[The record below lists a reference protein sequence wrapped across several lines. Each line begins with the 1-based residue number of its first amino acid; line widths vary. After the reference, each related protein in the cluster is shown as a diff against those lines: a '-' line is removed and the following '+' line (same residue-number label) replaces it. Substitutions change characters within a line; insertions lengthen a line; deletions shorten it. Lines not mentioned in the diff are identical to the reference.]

1 MTDLTQLS
9 LFEVL
14 INDKYKESLL
24 NYLATI
30 KNVQIRELEI
40 KKERK
45 EEEISTIEK
54 IKTLRTNL
62 ISLFNKLEI
71 EEINLEQE
79 KKVEFRVTSLYN
91 LIGYL
96 SDEVKYYDN
105 RLAELNEYQTNAQI
119 ELENLKILRGCY
131 KFLERYEINREKL
144 QIFNFFH
151 FKVFTTFSKNIPNL
165 ELTIDTLPF
174 PTIYQKEDL
183 GDDNVV
189 FFLIYPANQE
199 ETIFKEFKILHTN
212 EISLLKKYITNQ
224 GINFKRLEKEIDLI
238 SKNISRLQSEKDS
251 IRDNN
256 LLKFFAFKETLE
268 NIEIYNWS
276 ERQFLKTS
284 SSNSLLTFYIP
295 STYTKQ
301 VREELSRIFQ
311 DKIKMDIIEIT
322 KKVIRIEEESKRES
336 EEVHEIDQRELDVAE
351 RFVDTKDLK
360 NKAPT
365 IMKHKSKF
373 VGHFEFLTKLY
384 GVPTYS
390 EIDPTIFVAISFPIL
405 FGIMF
410 GDIGQGLALLIV
422 GLVGAKLYKNKKE
435 TRYHFSYIIAYCGIG
450 AIVAG
455 LAYGEW
461 FGGHEIFG
469 FHLTPLLL
477 NPLDNIFLIFIFA
490 LFVGIIQICLGWF
503 IQFIN
508 YWKLGKKYLA
518 VTDSLF
524 KIWILVGAGFL
535 TRILFFEFSVD
546 IFGWLAPPYPII
558 WYLGIP
564 IIALLISKPIG
575 RMIGVSYLK
584 HESYKSLMTEG
595 TMEAFELVLSSLSNV
610 ASYARLLALEMAHIG
625 LMLTFTDLIA
635 LITKPELLTDQIL
648 GVIVGGLIV
657 GIVGFILIRRYK
669 FLGLLLGAILGVI
682 LGYFFGGY
690 QITVTVALIA
700 SNITVMAL
708 EGLLVFIHDLRLHFY
723 EFFSKFYQGSGIEF
737 KSFMISEE
745 YSKIFFEVKEKE
757 DKISEE
763 LEKLIN
769 PQDKKDLDKARSEV
783 ISKFI
788 KET

>member
-14 INDKYKESLL
+14 INDTYKESLL
-24 NYLATI
+24 NYLATV
-30 KNVQIRELEI
+30 KNVQIRELDI
-40 KKERK
+40 KKEKK
-45 EEEISTIEK
+45 EQEISIIEK
-54 IKTLRTNL
+54 IKKLRTNL

-71 EEINLEQE
+71 EEINLEPE
-79 KKVEFRVTSLYN
+79 KRIDFRVTSLYN

-96 SDEVKYYDN
+96 SDEVKYFDN

-119 ELENLKILRGCY
+119 ELENLNILRGVY
-131 KFLERYEINREKL
+131 KFLEKYGINRENI
-144 QIFNFFH
+144 QIFNFFQ

-165 ELTIDTLPF
+165 ELALDTLPF
-174 PTIYQKEDL
+174 PTIYQTEDV
-183 GDDNVV
+183 GEDNVA
-189 FFLIYPANQE
+189 FFLIYPKNQE
-199 ETIFKEFKILHTN
+199 EAIFKELKLIHAN

-224 GINFKRLEKEIDLI
+224 GINFTRLEKEIVLI
-238 SKNISRLQSEKDS
+238 SKNISRLQNEKNS

-256 LLKFFAFKETLE
+256 LLKFFAFKETME
-268 NIEIYNWS
+268 NIELYNWS

-284 SSNSLLTFYIP
+284 SNNSLLTFYIP
-295 STYTKQ
+295 SSYTKQ
-301 VREELSRIFQ
+301 VREELSRIFK

-322 KKVIRIEEESKRES
+322 KRVMKIEEEPKKET
-336 EEVHEIDQRELDVAE
+336 EETHEIDQRELDIAE
-351 RFVDTKDLK
+351 RFVDTKNLK

-365 IMKHKSKF
+365 VMKHKRKYIR
-373 VGHFEFLTKLY
+373 HFEVLTKMY
-384 GVPTYS
+384 GVPAYA

-422 GLVGAKLYKNKKE
+422 GLIGARIYKNKKE

-450 AIVAG
+450 ATLAG

-461 FGGHEIFG
+461 FGGHDIFG
-469 FHLTPLLL
+469 FTLIPLLI

-490 LFVGIIQICLGWF
+490 LFVGIVQICLGWF

-508 YWKLGKKYLA
+508 YWKQHKRYLA

-524 KIWILVGAGFL
+524 KIWILVAAGLL
-535 TRILFFEFSVD
+535 TRILYFDFSID
-546 IFGWLAPPYPII
+546 IFAWIAPPYPIF
-558 WYLGIP
+558 WYLLIP
-564 IIALLISKPIG
+564 IILLLVSKPLG
-575 RMIGVSYLK
+575 RLLKISYLK

-595 TMEAFELVLSSLSNV
+595 TMEAFELVLSTLSNV

-635 LITKPELLTDQIL
+635 LITEPEYISNLILGAVIGGVVVGIIGFIIIKRYRIL
-648 GVIVGGLIV
+648 GVII
-657 GIVGFILIRRYK
+657 GIPLGILLGI
-669 FLGLLLGAILGVI
+669 FLG
-682 LGYFFGGY
+682 GYHLS
-690 QITVTVALIA
+690 VTVALIG
-700 SNITVMAL
+700 SNVSVIVL

-737 KSFMISEE
+737 KSFMMSEE
-745 YSKIFFEVKEKE
+745 YSKIYFEVTEKE

-769 PQDKKDLDKARSEV
+769 PQDKKDLDKARSKV

>member
-14 INDKYKESLL
+14 INDMYKESLL

-30 KNVQIRELEI
+30 KNVQIRELEV
-40 KKERK
+40 KTERK
-45 EEEISTIEK
+45 EQETSTIDK
-54 IKTLRTNL
+54 IKKLRTDL

-71 EEINLEQE
+71 EEINLEPE
-79 KKVEFRVTSLYN
+79 KKIEFKVTSLYN

-119 ELENLKILRGCY
+119 ELENLKVLRGCY
-131 KFLERYEINREKL
+131 KFLERYGINREKI
-144 QIFNFFH
+144 QIFNFFR

-174 PTIYQKEDL
+174 PTIYRSKEIGEDHIA
-183 GDDNVV
+183 
-189 FFLIYPANQE
+189 FFLIYPTNQE
-199 ETIFKEFKILHTN
+199 EIIMKELKLLHTN
-212 EISLLKKYITNQ
+212 EISLLKKYITTQ

-238 SKNISRLQSEKDS
+238 SKNISRLQTEKDS

-256 LLKFFAFKETLE
+256 LLKFFAFKESLE
-268 NIEIYNWS
+268 NIELYNWS
-276 ERQFLKTS
+276 ERQFLKIS
-284 SSNSLLTFYIP
+284 SNNSLLTFYIP
-295 STYTKQ
+295 SSYTKQ
-301 VREELSRIFQ
+301 VREELSRIFK

-322 KKVIRIEEESKRES
+322 KKVMRIEEESRRES
-336 EEVHEIDQRELDVAE
+336 EEVHEIDQKEIEVAE

-365 IMKHKSKF
+365 IMRHKSKF

-384 GVPTYS
+384 GVPTYT

-410 GDIGQGLALLIV
+410 GDIGQGLVLLIV
-422 GLVGAKLYKNKKE
+422 GLIGARMYKKKKR

-461 FGGHEIFG
+461 FGGNEIFG
-469 FHLTPLLL
+469 FQLTPLLL

-503 IQFIN
+503 IQFLN
-508 YWKLGKKYLA
+508 YWKQRKRYLA
-518 VTDSLF
+518 ITDSLF
-524 KIWILVGAGFL
+524 KIWILVAAGLL
-535 TRILFFEFSVD
+535 TRILYFGFSVD
-546 IFGWLAPPYPII
+546 IFGWIAPPYPII

-575 RMIGVSYLK
+575 RMIGISYMK

-635 LITKPELLTDQIL
+635 LITKPELVTDQIL
-648 GVIVGGLIV
+648 GVIVGGIII
-657 GIVGFILIRRYK
+657 GIVGYILIKRYR
-669 FLGLLLGAILGVI
+669 FLGLLMGAILGVI
-682 LGYFFGGY
+682 LGFFFGGY
-690 QITVTVALIA
+690 QITVTVTLIL
-700 SNITVMAL
+700 SNITVMVL

-737 KSFMISEE
+737 KSFVISEE

-763 LEKLIN
+763 LERLIN

>member
-24 NYLATI
+24 NYLATV

-40 KKERK
+40 KTERK
-45 EEEISTIEK
+45 EQELSTIEK
-54 IKTLRTNL
+54 IKKLRTNL

-71 EEINLEQE
+71 EEINLEPE
-79 KKVEFRVTSLYN
+79 KKIEFKVTSLYN

-119 ELENLKILRGCY
+119 ELENLKILNGCY
-131 KFLERYEINREKL
+131 KFLDSYGINREKI
-144 QIFNFFH
+144 QIFNFFR

-174 PTIYQKEDL
+174 PTIYRSKEIGEDHIA
-183 GDDNVV
+183 
-189 FFLIYPANQE
+189 FFLIYPTNQE
-199 ETIFKEFKILHTN
+199 EIIMKELKLLHTN
-212 EISLLKKYITNQ
+212 EISLLKKYITTQ

-238 SKNISRLQSEKDS
+238 SKNISRLQTEKDS

-268 NIEIYNWS
+268 NIELYNWS

-284 SSNSLLTFYIP
+284 SNNSLLTFYIP
-295 STYTKQ
+295 STYSKK
-301 VREELSRIFQ
+301 VREELSRIFE

-322 KKVIRIEEESKRES
+322 KTVIRIEEQSKKES
-336 EEVHEIDQRELDVAE
+336 EEVHEIDQKELDVAE
-351 RFVDTKDLK
+351 RFVDTKNLK

-365 IMKHKSKF
+365 IMRHKSKY
-373 VGHFEFLTKLY
+373 VGHFEILTKLY
-384 GVPTYS
+384 GVPTYA

-422 GLVGAKLYKNKKE
+422 GLLGAKLYKNKKV

-469 FHLTPLLL
+469 FQLAPLLI
-477 NPLDNIFLIFIFA
+477 NPLDNIFLVFVFA
-490 LFVGIIQICLGWF
+490 LFVGIIQICVGWF
-503 IQFIN
+503 IQFLN
-508 YWKLGKKYLA
+508 YWKQGKKYLA
-518 VTDSLF
+518 FTDSLF
-524 KIWILVGAGFL
+524 KIWVLISAGFL
-535 TRILFFEFSVD
+535 LRIFYFELSVD
-546 IFGWLAPPYPII
+546 IFAWIAPPYPIL

-564 IIALLISKPIG
+564 LIALLISKPIG
-575 RMIGVSYLK
+575 RMIGISYLK

-635 LITKPELLTDQIL
+635 LITEPELAINLIT
-648 GVIVGGLIV
+648 GVILGGLIV
-657 GIVGFILIRRYK
+657 GIVGYIAIKRYR

-682 LGYFFGGY
+682 VGYFLGGY
-690 QITVTVALIA
+690 QITVTVTLIA

-737 KSFMISEE
+737 KSFVINEE
-745 YSKIFFEVKEKE
+745 YSKIYFEVKEKE